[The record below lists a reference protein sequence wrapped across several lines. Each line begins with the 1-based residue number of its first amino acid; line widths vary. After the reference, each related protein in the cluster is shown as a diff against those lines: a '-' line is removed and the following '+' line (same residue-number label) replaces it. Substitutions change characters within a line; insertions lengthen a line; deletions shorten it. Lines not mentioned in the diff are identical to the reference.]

1 MKGETIMAEATTMR
15 GAVDPADYE
24 PRLRARH
31 AELSSRLRRIEHDL
45 EETPSADFGERAA
58 EREGDEVLESLG
70 SAGQAELRMI
80 EAALKRIEDGEF
92 GWCVQCGEPIP
103 AARLDL
109 VPHAAR
115 CARCA

>member
-1 MKGETIMAEATTMR
+1 MAPAP
-15 GAVDPADYE
+15 AKDAPDPGTYE

-31 AELSSRLRRIEHDL
+31 AELTSRLRQIETDL
-45 EETPSADFGERAA
+45 DEAPSKDFGERAT

-70 SAGQAELRMI
+70 AAGMAEIRMI
-80 EAALKRIEDGEF
+80 EAALQRIEEGEF
-92 GWCVQCGEPIP
+92 GYCVNCGRPIP